1 MMNKNQKF
9 ISIYAQVLAYEGRTN
24 TFSELRKKMLEEGV
38 APGSTNKA
46 LGRQIYTTYYQ
57 ALAEKNQGVATDIA
71 MAFTDENGEYYWD
84 R

>member
-1 MMNKNQKF
+1 MNKNQKF
-9 ISIYAQVLAYEGRTN
+9 IALYAQTLVYEGRTN
-24 TFSELRKKMLEEGV
+24 TFPELREKMLEKGL

-46 LGRQIYTTYYQ
+46 LGRQIYTTYHQ
-57 ALAEKNQGVATDIA
+57 ALAEKNQGVANDIA